1 MRADRLL
8 SLLMLLQARGR
19 LTARA
24 LAEELEVSERTIYR
38 DVEALAQSG
47 VPVYAERGPGG
58 GVALLDSYRTTLT
71 GLTDPEL
78 RALFMLSI
86 PAPLADLGL
95 GQDLRAALLKLTAA
109 LPSARRE
116 HETRTRQRIVL
127 DPDGWA
133 RPETTALS
141 LLPVLY
147 RAVWEDR
154 RVWLTRRYPPFVG
167 GTYTRRADAYG
178 LVAKAGAWFF
188 VAGIEGQARVIPVAE
203 LVEARLDEPFERPV
217 AFDLAACWE
226 AWRAVAE
233 AHRPAYPVV
242 VRIDPVQAGY
252 LRAVFGARIDTALA
266 EAVPPDAEGWRTL
279 ILTFASLEEAR
290 GYILSFGRAAEVIAP
305 EALRLSVIDF
315 AAQITA
321 FYEERRQETRG
332 KEARNRA
339 EAAGVQA
346 KS

>member
-19 LTARA
+19 LTAHA

-58 GVALLDSYRTTLT
+58 GVALLECYRTTLT

-95 GQDLRAALLKLTAA
+95 GHDLRAALLKLTAA

-116 HETRTRQRIVL
+116 HETRTRQRIYL

-133 RPETTALS
+133 QPETTALS
-141 LLPVLY
+141 LLPALY

-167 GTYTRRADAYG
+167 GTYTRRVDAYG

-188 VAGIEGQARVIPVAE
+188 GAGVAGQARIIPVAE
-203 LVEARLDEPFERPV
+203 LGDARVD
-217 AFDLAACWE
+217 
-226 AWRAVAE
+226 AVQM
-233 AHRPAYPVV
+233 
-242 VRIDPVQAGY
+242 DPVQAGY
-252 LRAVFGARIDTALA
+252 LRAVFGARIDAALA
-266 EAVPPDAEGWRTL
+266 EAAPPDAEGWRTL
-279 ILTFASLEEAR
+279 TLTFASLEEAR
-290 GYILSFGRAAEVIAP
+290 GYILSFGCAAEVIAP

-321 FYEERRQETRG
+321 FYEKQRQEAGG
-332 KEARNRA
+332 KQARDSV
-339 EAAGVQA
+339 EAAGV
-346 KS
+346 